1 MSLSLLTF
9 VRMALDSVKK
19 APRGV
24 TLSGSTGGEGN
35 KDNLRV
41 KYDTIGGIPV
51 LLNSI
56 LEDNFSVFKD
66 FSGEFKEY
74 HDLVAGRI
82 STYFNVETW
91 LMACVDVGI
100 NGRELISGYIPVICG
115 VAGLFQGSN
124 LVSEPIAGI
133 LEGLGLW
140 NQVSRPRLK
149 ASILGY
155 HLQFEIGSRVLNLWR
170 PDLLILDGPLVVP
183 SHLKLLGLREDM
195 ERLVGSLIG
204 LLTEARRMEIPVIG
218 FVKRSRSMLL
228 SKKLG
233 LRLRDSALL
242 SQVLEVGEFTKPVEI
257 SDIAH
262 SRYRAYLKGDVEIL
276 DGLYCFY
283 MKSVGGRVYRVE
295 VSGWDHANIGGL
307 ASLLYHLAEPST
319 GVPVPLMIVDDY
331 SKVTDKVADSML
343 LGFISRVLRAV
354 KDGELAND
362 VLKLL
367 VLQYGERAVGGVK

>member
-1 MSLSLLTF
+1 ML
-9 VRMALDSVKK
+9 MASNSVKK

-24 TLSGSTGGEGN
+24 TLSGSMVARDNRE
-35 KDNLRV
+35 NLRV

-56 LEDNFSVFKD
+56 LEDNFSIFKN
-66 FSGEFKEY
+66 FSAGFKEY
-74 HDLVAGRI
+74 RNLVAGRI
-82 STYFNVETW
+82 STYQNNETW
-91 LMACVDVGI
+91 LLACVDVGI
-100 NGRELISGYIPVICG
+100 NGRELISGFIPVICG

-155 HLQFEIGSRVLNLWR
+155 HLQFEMGIRALNLWR
-170 PDLLILDGPLVVP
+170 PDMLILDGPIVAP
-183 SHLKLLGLREDM
+183 SHLKLLGLKEDM
-195 ERLVGSLIG
+195 RKLVGSLLS
-204 LLTEARRMEIPVIG
+204 LLSKARNMEIPVIG
-218 FVKRSRSMLL
+218 FVKRSRSMFL

-242 SQVLEVGEFTKPVEI
+242 SQVLEVGEFTRPIEI
-257 SDIAH
+257 GDIAY
-262 SRYRAYLKGDVEIL
+262 SRYKSYFNGDTEIL

-295 VSGWDHANIGGL
+295 VSGWNRDNIGGL
-307 ASLLYHLAEPST
+307 ATLLYHLAEPST

-343 LGFISRVLRAV
+343 LGFISKVLKAV

-367 VLQYGERAVGGVK
+367 VLQYGERVVGGVK

>member
-1 MSLSLLTF
+1 M
-9 VRMALDSVKK
+9 RMASDSVKK

-24 TLSGSTGGEGN
+24 TLSGSMGGGEGGE
-35 KDNLRV
+35 NLRV

-51 LLNSI
+51 LLNSL
-56 LEDNFSVFKD
+56 LEDNFTVFKE
-66 FSGEFKEY
+66 FSGGFKEY
-74 HDLVAGRI
+74 HELVAGQI
-82 STYFNVETW
+82 SKYYNAETW
-91 LMACVDVGI
+91 LIACVDVGI
-100 NGRELISGYIPVICG
+100 NGRELISGFMPVICG

-124 LVSEPIAGI
+124 MASEPIAGI

-155 HLQFEIGSRVLNLWR
+155 YLQFEIGSHVLNLWR

-183 SHLKLLGLREDM
+183 PHLKLLGLKKDM
-195 ERLVGSLIG
+195 KNLAGSLLN
-204 LLTEARRMEIPVIG
+204 LLSKAEGMEIPVIG
-218 FVKRSRSMLL
+218 FVKRSRSMFL

-242 SQVLEVGEFTKPVEI
+242 SQVLDVGEFTKPIEI
-257 SDIAH
+257 SEVAH
-262 SRYRAYLKGDVEIL
+262 SRYKAYLNGSIEVL

-295 VSGWDHANIGGL
+295 VSGWDRANIGGL

-331 SKVTDKVADSML
+331 SKVTDRVADSML
-343 LGFISRVLRAV
+343 LSFISRVLRAV

-367 VLQYGERAVGGVK
+367 VLQYGEKAVGGVK